1 MPDDIT
7 IISFFPFFFLSFF
20 LCFCFFFSFFL
31 SFFPKPR
38 AHGIMRDRDNR
49 DSGGW
54 SGVAITDRSNAGDE
68 EEKDEVEE
76 EERRMTK
83 NRMIY
88 MPFIS

>member
-1 MPDDIT
+1 MPDYIT
-7 IISFFPFFFLSFF
+7 IISFFPLFFLFFLSLF
-20 LCFCFFFSFFL
+20 LCFFL

-83 NRMIY
+83 NRMI
-88 MPFIS
+88 SEQD

>member
-1 MPDDIT
+1 
-7 IISFFPFFFLSFF
+7 
-20 LCFCFFFSFFL
+20 
-31 SFFPKPR
+31 
-38 AHGIMRDRDNR
+38 MRDRDNR

-83 NRMIY
+83 NRT
-88 MPFIS
+88 ISE